1 MQRGRHQAAALRR
14 TCGGLLDVSAFR
26 IVPVGDAAV
35 MALLGDGIDVAVVRR
50 VWALAALARERLGD
64 RVLDIVPAYASVLVR
79 FDPELI
85 GTANVMAV
93 LRGAAEQTRTAL
105 GQDEQDAP
113 RRIRMGVCFG
123 DEDGVDLEATAR
135 AVGLAPAAYV
145 RALCAAEYRVAFLGF
160 LAGFPYLIGLPPEL
174 RAPRLAAPRDRV
186 PQGSV
191 AIADGQ
197 CGIYPRSSPGGWR
210 LLGRTAAAIFDPS
223 REPAALFAPGDVVR
237 FEQVQHRED
246 AVAEV
251 SAR

>member
-1 MQRGRHQAAALRR
+1 MPA
-14 TCGGLLDVSAFR
+14 GLLDVSEFQ

-35 MALLGDGIDVAVVRR
+35 IALFGDRIDTATLRR
-50 VWALAALARERLGD
+50 VWALAALARARFGD

-79 FDPELI
+79 FDPERV
-85 GTANVMAV
+85 GPANVMAV
-93 LRGAAEQTRTAL
+93 LRGAAEETRAAL
-105 GQDEQDAP
+105 GHDEDAEEP
-113 RRIRMGVCFG
+113 RRIRVGVCFG

-135 AVGLAPAAYV
+135 ACGLAPDAYV
-145 RALCAAEYRVAFLGF
+145 RTLCAAEYRVAFLGF
-160 LAGFPYLIGLPPEL
+160 LAGFPYLFGLPQEL

-186 PQGSV
+186 PSGSV

-237 FEQVQHRED
+237 FEHVQRLED
-246 AVAEV
+246 ALAEV